1 MNDPGDAT
9 EELQI
14 KGAALKKPT
23 SLNKNVDYGGLLMV
37 NRC

>member
-14 KGAALKKPT
+14 KGAALKNQHPSTKT
-23 SLNKNVDYGGLLMV
+23 WIIVAY
-37 NRC
+37 